1 MKTNIGGHMNFS
13 DKLAQQIKL
22 KNNPSVLGLDPKLE
36 YIPASIKEKYFNGN
50 VSPQKAVA
58 DSIIEF
64 NKRLIDALY
73 EVIPAVKPQLAYYEM
88 YGTEGIKAFYETIRY
103 AKGKGLLVI
112 ADGKRNDIGTTAQAY
127 ATAYLG
133 KTDINGTEEEAF
145 GADSLTVNAYLGID
159 GIKPFI
165 EVCESNDKGIFV
177 LVKTSNPS
185 SGQLQDLK
193 LDDGRTIYEAMAD
206 LVNQWGNTTTGQ
218 CGYSSIGA
226 VVGATYPRQLE
237 KMRKRMPKAWILVP
251 GYGAQGG
258 TAADVAGAFD
268 ENGLGAVINASRSL
282 MCAYKLDAW
291 KNKFTHEDF
300 AEAARAEAERMRD
313 EINKE
318 REKR

>member
-1 MKTNIGGHMNFS
+1 MNFS

-36 YIPASIKEKYFNGN
+36 YIPSSIREKYFIEN
-50 VSPQKAVA
+50 VGSQKAA
-58 DSIIEF
+58 ANCIIEF

-88 YGTEGIKAFYETIRY
+88 YGTEGIRAFYETIRY
-103 AKGKGLLVI
+103 AKKKGLLVI

-127 ATAYLG
+127 AKAYLG
-133 KTDINGTEEEAF
+133 RTDINGIEEESF
-145 GADSLTVNAYLGID
+145 GADALTVNAYLGID

-165 EVCESNDKGIFV
+165 EECEKNDKGLFI

-185 SGQLQDLK
+185 SGQLQDLV
-193 LDDGRTIYEAMAD
+193 LLDGRTIYEAMAD
-206 LVNQWGNTTTGQ
+206 LVSQWGSATTGQ
-218 CGYSSIGA
+218 CEYSSIGA
-226 VVGATYPRQLE
+226 VVGATYPKQLDE
-237 KMRKRMPKAWILVP
+237 MRKRMPKAWILVP

-258 TAADVAGAFD
+258 TAADVAVAFD
-268 ENGLGAVINASRSL
+268 KNGLGAVVNASRSL
-282 MCAYKLDAW
+282 MCAYNLEAW

-313 EINKE
+313 DINIAVSSK
-318 REKR
+318 

>member
-1 MKTNIGGHMNFS
+1 MNFS
-13 DKLAQQIKL
+13 DKLAQQIKS

-36 YIPASIKEKYFNGN
+36 YIPALIKEKYFNGD
-50 VSPQKAVA
+50 VRSQKAA
-58 DSIIEF
+58 AECIIEF

-73 EVIPAVKPQLAYYEM
+73 EVIPAIKPQLAYYEM
-88 YGTEGIKAFYETIRY
+88 YGIEGIRAFYETIGY
-103 AKGKGLLVI
+103 SKEKGLLVI

-133 KTDINGTEEEAF
+133 RTDINGTLEEAF

-165 EVCESNDKGIFV
+165 DACENNDKGIFV

-193 LDDGRTIYEAMAD
+193 LQDGRTIYEAMAD
-206 LVNQWGNTTTGQ
+206 LVNEWGSTTIGQ
-218 CGYSSIGA
+218 CGYSSVGA
-226 VVGATYPRQLE
+226 VVGATYPKQLE
-237 KMRKRMPKAWILVP
+237 DMRKRMPKAWILVP

-258 TAADVAGAFD
+258 TAADVAVAFD
-268 ENGLGAVINASRSL
+268 KDGLGAVINASRSL
-282 MCAYKLDAW
+282 MCAYKLEAW
-291 KNKFTHEDF
+291 KDKFTHEDF

-313 EINKE
+313 DINKE

>member
-1 MKTNIGGHMNFS
+1 MNFS

-36 YIPASIKEKYFNGN
+36 YIPVSIKEKYFIGN
-50 VSPQKAVA
+50 VGSKKSAA

-64 NKRLIDALY
+64 NKRLISALY
-73 EVIPAVKPQLAYYEM
+73 EIIPAIKPQLAYYEM
-88 YGTEGIKAFYETIRY
+88 YGVEGIRAFYETIGY
-103 AKGKGLLVI
+103 AKEKGLLVI
-112 ADGKRNDIGTTAQAY
+112 TDGKRNDIGTTAQAY

-133 KTDINGTEEEAF
+133 KTDINGASEEAF
-145 GADSLTVNAYLGID
+145 GADALTVNAYLGID

-165 EVCESNDKGIFV
+165 EVCENDNKGIFV

-185 SGQLQDLK
+185 SGQLQDLM
-193 LDDGRTIYEAMAD
+193 LQDGRTIYEAMAD
-206 LVNQWGNTTTGQ
+206 LVNQWGNTTIGQ

-237 KMRKRMPKAWILVP
+237 EMRKRMPKAWILVP

-268 ENGLGAVINASRSL
+268 RNGLGAVINASRSL
-282 MCAYKLDAW
+282 MCAYRLNAW
-291 KNKFTHEDF
+291 KSKFTHEDF
-300 AEAARAEAERMRD
+300 AEAARAEADRMRD
-313 EINKE
+313 DINKE
-318 REKR
+318 REKI